1 MIEGKLESKKLSGKK
16 QPRVAKQ
23 NILTFTM

>member
-16 QPRVAKQ
+16 QTGVTKK
-23 NILTFTM
+23 NILTFNL